1 MTEDHPAPN
10 RRLVTLPE
18 GSKIPVAYG
27 CTECFWRYDPK
38 GVSEVYE
45 AATLLS
51 AQVLFGL
58 HDCGNF
64 EARSPETVSGGKAET
79 KGHAA

>member
-1 MTEDHPAPN
+1 MEHQPN
-10 RRLVTLPE
+10 RRLVTLPQ

-27 CTECFWRYDPK
+27 CNECYWRYDPK

-51 AQVLFGL
+51 AQVLFGM
-58 HDCGNF
+58 HDCYKF
-64 EARSPETVSGGKAET
+64 AAPSPDTTSGKA

>member
-1 MTEDHPAPN
+1 MIQASRLAPS

-18 GSKIPVAYG
+18 GARAPVAYG
-27 CTECFWRYDPK
+27 CTACYWRYDPK

-51 AQVLFGL
+51 AQVLFGI
-58 HDCGNF
+58 HDCHKF
-64 EARSPETVSGGKAET
+64 RAPAPDGGTGKT
-79 KGHAA
+79 NGHAA